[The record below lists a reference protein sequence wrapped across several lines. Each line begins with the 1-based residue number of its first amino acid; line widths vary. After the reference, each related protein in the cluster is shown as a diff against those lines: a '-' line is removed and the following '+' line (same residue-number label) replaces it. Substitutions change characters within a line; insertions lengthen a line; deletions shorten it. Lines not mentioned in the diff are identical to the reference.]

1 LDILAAGIGLP
12 AGTACEP
19 WKSRVPKKEFTKPQ
33 AENACGFFVLQGQ
46 QNLNQYDSRT

>member
-19 WKSRVPKKEFTKPQ
+19 WKSRAPKKEFTKPQ
-33 AENACGFFVLQGQ
+33 AETPAVFYFTGTTK
-46 QNLNQYDSRT
+46 D